1 MKFAT
6 TLILAATFTLPA
18 AAASDGKLIRGGGA
32 VASDL
37 LDLDVPQEKA
47 EVVMTAKR
55 NVRVGDNI
63 YKAAAEVDFEN
74 TPYWVQQQYCTKT
87 SCDDPCGA
95 SFAPPAEPAICNIAQ
110 NTHLAKR
117 CEEGKECEPCP
128 GMHLKYI
135 CKDPSVVDTTKSAPT
150 NTNTTNTNT
159 TDTPGLSQW

>member
-74 TPYWVQQQYCTKT
+74 TPHWVQYCTKT

-95 SFAPPAEPAICNIAQ
+95 SFAPPAEPEICNIAQ

>member
-1 MKFAT
+1 MKFDT
-6 TLILAATFTLPA
+6 TLILAAFSLSA
-18 AAASDGKLIRGGGA
+18 AVASDDGKLIRGGGA
-32 VASDL
+32 VVVSEL
-37 LDLDVPQEKA
+37 PNVPQDNKA

-74 TPYWVQQQYCTKT
+74 TPHWAQQQYCTKT

-95 SFAPPAEPAICNIAQ
+95 SFAPLAEPEICNIAQ
-110 NTHLAKR
+110 NTHLAKP
-117 CEEGKECEPCP
+117 CEPGYECEACP
-128 GMHLKYI
+128 GLNLKYI

>member
-6 TLILAATFTLPA
+6 TLILAAAFTLSA

-37 LDLDVPQEKA
+37 LDLDVPQDEA

-63 YKAAAEVDFEN
+63 YKAAAEVVDFEK
-74 TPYWVQQQYCTKT
+74 TAPWERAQYCTKT

-95 SFAPPAEPAICNIAQ
+95 TFAPHGQTICHVAQ
-110 NTHLAKR
+110 YTHLAPPCGTGYQ
-117 CEEGKECEPCP
+117 CEACP

-135 CKDPSVVDTTKSAPT
+135 CIDPSAVDTSSGDTT
-150 NTNTTNTNT
+150 RTTNSTNT
-159 TDTPGLSQW
+159 TDVPGLSQW

>member
-1 MKFAT
+1 MKFDT
-6 TLILAATFTLPA
+6 TLILAAFSLSA
-18 AAASDGKLIRGGGA
+18 AVASDDGKLIRGGGA
-32 VASDL
+32 VVVSEL
-37 LDLDVPQEKA
+37 PNVPQDNKA

-55 NVRVGDNI
+55 NVRVGGNI
-63 YKAAAEVDFEN
+63 YKTTAEVNFEEL
-74 TPYWVQQQYCTKT
+74 PSQYCTKT
-87 SCDDPCGA
+87 SCDDPCG
-95 SFAPPAEPAICNIAQ
+95 STTPFAIQNQTICEMAA